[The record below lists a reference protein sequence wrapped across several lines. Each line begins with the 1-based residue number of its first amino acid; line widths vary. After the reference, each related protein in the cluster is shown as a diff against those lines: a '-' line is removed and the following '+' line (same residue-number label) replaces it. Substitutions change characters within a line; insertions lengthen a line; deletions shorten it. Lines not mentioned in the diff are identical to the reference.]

1 MDIRQIT
8 YFMLVY
14 EEKSVSRAA
23 AKAKVAQ
30 PAVSMQIKHL
40 EEEFGFK
47 LFERTQSGVEPTR
60 HAARF
65 YRHCIGI
72 SRSFSLA
79 QQEMRDIGSQD
90 NLGGSL
96 RIGLPGSVTRG
107 LLTRIL
113 SPFLISYPDVDVT
126 ISEAYTGTL
135 VEWVKSGTVDFAV
148 GARPQKQ
155 RGLMQRLLYRDGVVV
170 MSGTPLNG
178 PNFAPID
185 LTKEPALKL
194 ILPSAG
200 GKVFDRLLKS
210 QRPVCS
216 WLVEQWQGGAWLA
229 ANCTGTFV
237 LAETGLLDGRIATT
251 TWWLA
256 EQFRSRFP
264 SVVLQLQ
271 PIITECD
278 RLICAGASA
287 SYLLQMVR
295 VVDRFSGPVIA
306 SQCTKSM
313 LIDVSQ
319 TSQTPYLPLLTHKEH
334 SDSIVHRAQR
344 WLEKNMAREILI
356 SELSSEVATSERTLI
371 RRFKAALNQTPLGYL
386 QDMRI
391 EAARTFLETGDLSI
405 SVIAGR
411 VGYSDTSSFSR
422 LFKERMGLSPGAYR
436 SRFRS

>member
-1 MDIRQIT
+1 MP
-8 YFMLVY
+8 
-14 EEKSVSRAA
+14 RAA
-23 AKAKVAQ
+23 ILAYDGCYASSVGGFADLLQIANSHLRRQNAGEAAYYEWQFVSLNGRDVVA
-30 PAVSMQIKHL
+30 S
-40 EEEFGFK
+40 
-47 LFERTQSGVEPTR
+47 
-60 HAARF
+60 
-65 YRHCIGI
+65 
-72 SRSFSLA
+72 
-79 QQEMRDIGSQD
+79 
-90 NLGGSL
+90 N
-96 RIGLPGSVTRG
+96 GLPLRTESIDR
-107 LLTRIL
+107 RQ
-113 SPFLISYPDVDVT
+113 PFELIF
-126 ISEAYTGTL
+126 I
-135 VEWVKSGTVDFAV
+135 
-148 GARPQKQ
+148 
-155 RGLMQRLLYRDGVVV
+155 
-170 MSGTPLNG
+170 
-178 PNFAPID
+178 
-185 LTKEPALKL
+185 
-194 ILPSAG
+194 PSLHYAG
-200 GKVFDRLLKS
+200 RKVFDRLLKS

-287 SYLLQMVR
+287 SYLLQMMR
-295 VVDRFSGPVIA
+295 VIDRFSGPVIA
-306 SQCTKSM
+306 SQCAKSM

-356 SELSSEVATSERTLI
+356 SELSNEVATSERTLI
-371 RRFKAALNQTPLGYL
+371 RRFKATLNQTPLGYL

-391 EAARTFLETGDLSI
+391 EAARTFLEAGDLSI
-405 SVIAGR
+405 SVIAER

>member
-185 LTKEPALKL
+185 LTKEPGLKL
-194 ILPSAG
+194 ILPSANQSYG
-200 GKVFDRLLKS
+200 GFVRERIANGTIKSERVIEINGTVSSAEFARTTDWGVVAPFVAVVNEVAQEDLQNDLYIYPVVKPKIPFDLYLVYDERKPLTPAAKKFIERIELEMKWLKTVWETLKIRSGDDRL
-210 QRPVCS
+210 
-216 WLVEQWQGGAWLA
+216 
-229 ANCTGTFV
+229 
-237 LAETGLLDGRIATT
+237 
-251 TWWLA
+251 
-256 EQFRSRFP
+256 
-264 SVVLQLQ
+264 
-271 PIITECD
+271 
-278 RLICAGASA
+278 
-287 SYLLQMVR
+287 
-295 VVDRFSGPVIA
+295 
-306 SQCTKSM
+306 
-313 LIDVSQ
+313 
-319 TSQTPYLPLLTHKEH
+319 
-334 SDSIVHRAQR
+334 
-344 WLEKNMAREILI
+344 
-356 SELSSEVATSERTLI
+356 
-371 RRFKAALNQTPLGYL
+371 
-386 QDMRI
+386 
-391 EAARTFLETGDLSI
+391 
-405 SVIAGR
+405 
-411 VGYSDTSSFSR
+411 
-422 LFKERMGLSPGAYR
+422 
-436 SRFRS
+436 